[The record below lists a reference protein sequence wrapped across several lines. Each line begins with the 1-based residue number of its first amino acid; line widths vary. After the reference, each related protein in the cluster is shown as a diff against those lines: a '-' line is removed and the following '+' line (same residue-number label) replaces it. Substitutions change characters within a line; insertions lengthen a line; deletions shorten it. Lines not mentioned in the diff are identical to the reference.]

1 MTRALILMGFG
12 LFTVLMSLF
21 CWALCRMAAISDER
35 IDTTDCFSRYRLH
48 VLDCDVCRPPDVRCA
63 VGVAL
68 RYEAVETLVDKQMEA
83 RAQ

>member
-1 MTRALILMGFG
+1 MTRALILIGFVW
-12 LFTVLMSLF
+12 FIAIVAF
-21 CWALCRMAAISDER
+21 IAWWAGRKDER

-48 VLDCDVCRPPDVRCA
+48 VHDCDECRPPDVRCA

-68 RYEAVETLVDKQMEA
+68 RHEAVETFTDKQMEA